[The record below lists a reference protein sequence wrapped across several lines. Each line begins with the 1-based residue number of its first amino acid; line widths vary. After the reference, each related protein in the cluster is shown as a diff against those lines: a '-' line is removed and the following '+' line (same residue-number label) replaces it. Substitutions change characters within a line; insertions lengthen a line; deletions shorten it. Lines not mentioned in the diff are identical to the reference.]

1 MWLFLPRC
9 RTLHLLL
16 LNLSRFLFIQ
26 YSSLAKSCCMAVK
39 HSGVSATPPSFVPS
53 ANQLRMHSVPS
64 FRSQTKVLNTT
75 RLNTQSPTPRKF
87 PFLFL
92 FLSLFPFFFLLL
104 STWWVTGKRCQN
116 RHLNK
121 ETAEC
126 VKQHRC
132 TQRRFCTKK
141 IQAVVMVPV
150 QFGLVLWLIRPR
162 DPQNHALGKVKEEKR
177 KGREMGLKQQQ
188 WAKGEN

>member
-1 MWLFLPRC
+1 MLYGSEAFWCVSHSSQLCSISKPAEDALCPFIQVTNKGVEHDQTQYSKPY
-9 RTLHLLL
+9 TKEVSFS
-16 LNLSRFLFIQ
+16 LSLSFSFSFLFS
-26 YSSLAKSCCMAVK
+26 SSL
-39 HSGVSATPPSFVPS
+39 F
-53 ANQLRMHSVPS
+53 
-64 FRSQTKVLNTT
+64 
-75 RLNTQSPTPRKF
+75 
-87 PFLFL
+87 
-92 FLSLFPFFFLLL
+92 L